1 MYHKYNFNEEVPDP
15 TSVTGVMIMFCDI
28 QLVNLRHL
36 PNLQSL
42 KTEGIKPN
50 KNSPVYVHAAQR
62 CTRQ

>member
-42 KTEGIKPN
+42 KTGDKT
-50 KNSPVYVHAAQR
+50 K
-62 CTRQ
+62 